1 MSNVS
6 LGHALKSGM
15 TAAVFAIIFN
25 VVLFETVVFFSHLP
39 FLVPYGPEGKL
50 VEMNV
55 FMIVFGCLMPALVAS
70 LLFWVLAKATKYGVR
85 IFSVIAYAVLTG
97 SLYPVLM
104 LSSHVIEKT
113 VLVLMH
119 LITAG
124 LIIRKLKKAER
135 DGVTT
140 SEPAQTIQ
148 PMNN

>member
-1 MSNVS
+1 
-6 LGHALKSGM
+6 
-15 TAAVFAIIFN
+15 
-25 VVLFETVVFFSHLP
+25 LP
-39 FLVPYGPEGKL
+39 FLVPQGSQGKL

-55 FMIVFGCLMPALVAS
+55 FMIIFGCLMPALAAS
-70 LLFWVLAKATKYGVR
+70 LLFWALVKTTKHGVR
-85 IFSVIAYAVLTG
+85 IFSVIAYAVLLG
-97 SLYPVLM
+97 SLYPVWM

-113 VLVLMH
+113 VFVLMH